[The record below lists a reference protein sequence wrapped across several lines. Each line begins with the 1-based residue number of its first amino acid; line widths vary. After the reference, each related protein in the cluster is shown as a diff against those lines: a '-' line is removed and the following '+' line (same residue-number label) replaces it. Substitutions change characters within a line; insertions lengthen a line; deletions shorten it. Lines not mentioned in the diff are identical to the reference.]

1 MINYRLIAIASA
13 ILGVLLTIDGIY
25 MVAVKYN
32 QGETQLLNLPD
43 GWIVIISAGVLF
55 VVAIIAVV
63 LAARS
68 PQAARS
74 TPATRTEVEAEKG

>member
-55 VVAIIAVV
+55 VVAIIAFV

-68 PQAARS
+68 PPAARS
-74 TPATRTEVEAEKG
+74 TAATRAEVEAEKG

>member
-13 ILGVLLTIDGIY
+13 ILGVLLTIDGAF
-25 MVAVKYN
+25 MVATHYN
-32 QGETQLLNLPD
+32 QGETQMLNLPD
-43 GWIVIISAGVLF
+43 GWIVIISAGILY
-55 VVAIIAVV
+55 VVAIIAFV

-74 TPATRTEVEAEKG
+74 TPAAGAEVEAEKG

>member
-13 ILGVLLTIDGIY
+13 ILGILLAIDGIY
-25 MVAVKYN
+25 MVATNYN
-32 QGETQLLNLPD
+32 QGETQMLNLPD
-43 GWIVIISAGVLF
+43 GWIVIISAGILF
-55 VVAIIAVV
+55 VVAIIAFV

-74 TPATRTEVEAEKG
+74 TPVARSEVEAEKG

>member
-1 MINYRLIAIASA
+1 MINYRLIAIDSA

-43 GWIVIISAGVLF
+43 GWIVIISAGVMF

-74 TPATRTEVEAEKG
+74 TPAARAEAEAEKG

>member
-1 MINYRLIAIASA
+1 VINYRLIAIASVA
-13 ILGVLLTIDGIY
+13 LGILLTVDGIY

-32 QGETQLLNLPD
+32 QGETQMLNLPD
-43 GWIVIISAGVLF
+43 GWIVIISAGILF
-55 VVAIIAVV
+55 VVAIIAFV

-74 TPATRTEVEAEKG
+74 TPAARSEVEAEKG

>member
-1 MINYRLIAIASA
+1 MINYRLIAIAST
-13 ILGVLLTIDGIY
+13 ILGVLLAIDGIF
-25 MVAVKYN
+25 MVAVKYK
-32 QGETQLLNLPD
+32 QGETQMLNLPD
-43 GWIVIISAGVLF
+43 GWIVIISAGILF
-55 VVAIIAVV
+55 VVAIIAFV